1 MTKSPTLVW
10 FRQDLRLNDNP
21 ALASALESTEII
33 PVYILDDFNSGDWK
47 IGSASRWWL
56 HQSLTALDTDLNNK
70 LWVLQGDPLSVLKD
84 LIKQHDIRKVV
95 WNRTYEPWQ
104 TQRDTAIKDALSKIC
119 EVKSFNASM
128 LWEPWSNLKDDGT
141 PYRVFTPY
149 YKRSIKDYPV
159 RRPIDSQLKASKLAP
174 CSQPTDKIDALK
186 LLPDQPWHVQIE
198 QHWQPGEKGAEQRLA
213 GFLKQG
219 LASYKTGR
227 DFPAQRSVSRLSP
240 HLHFGEVSPN
250 QLWYAAL
257 NHTDQAPDH
266 EIEHF
271 QRELA
276 WREFSYYLLYHF
288 PTIPDQNLYSHFDG
302 FPWQDDPAG
311 LKRWQQGMTGFPLVD
326 AGMRELWQTGYMHNR
341 VRMIV
346 GSFLIKNMLTHW
358 HHGARWFWDCL
369 VDADLAS
376 NSASWQWVAGS
387 GADAAPYFRIFNPVT
402 QSAKFDPSGDYIKH
416 YVPELKSMPDKYLHD
431 PSNAPA
437 EVLEK
442 AGVILDKDYPRAM
455 LSLKETRERALNA
468 YATIKA
474 APRKREP

>member
-1 MTKSPTLVW
+1 MAKSTTVIW

-21 ALASALESTEII
+21 ALAAALKSDEII
-33 PVYILDDFNSGDWK
+33 PVYILDDTNPAAWSMG
-47 IGSASRWWL
+47 GASRWWL
-56 HQSLTALDTDLNNK
+56 HQSLTALNADLDNK
-70 LWVLQGDPLSVLKD
+70 LWVLKGDPLTLLGALVKD
-84 LIKQHDIRKVV
+84 HGVSNVV
-95 WNRTYEPWQ
+95 WNRAYEPWQ
-104 TQRDTAIKDALSKIC
+104 TKRDTGLKNALSEFC
-119 EVKSFNASM
+119 EVKSFNGSM
-128 LWEPWSNLKDDGT
+128 LWEPWTNLKDDGT

-149 YKRSIKDYPV
+149 YKRSIKDYAVREPV
-159 RRPIDSQLKASKLAP
+159 NSRLKASKLAR
-174 CSQPTDKIDALK
+174 CSQPKNKIDALK
-186 LLPDQPWHVQIE
+186 LIPDHPWHLTLDE
-198 QHWQPGEKGAEQRLA
+198 HWQPGEKGASKRLKK
-213 GFLKQG
+213 FLDNG
-219 LASYKTGR
+219 LNTYKTGR

-240 HLHFGEVSPN
+240 HIHFGEVSPN
-250 QLWYAAL
+250 QLWHAAL
-257 NHTDQAPDH
+257 NQLGQAPEN

-288 PTIPDQNLYSHFDG
+288 PTISDENLYSHFDN
-302 FPWQDDPAG
+302 FPWLNDKEG
-311 LKRWQQGMTGFPLVD
+311 LKRWQKGLTGFPLVD

-358 HHGARWFWDCL
+358 QHGARWFWDCL

-431 PSNAPA
+431 PTNAPA
-437 EVLEK
+437 EVLKK
-442 AGVILDKDYPRAM
+442 AGVELDKDYPRAM
-455 LSLKETRERALNA
+455 LDLKQTRERALAA
-468 YATIKA
+468 YATIK
-474 APRKREP
+474 KSS